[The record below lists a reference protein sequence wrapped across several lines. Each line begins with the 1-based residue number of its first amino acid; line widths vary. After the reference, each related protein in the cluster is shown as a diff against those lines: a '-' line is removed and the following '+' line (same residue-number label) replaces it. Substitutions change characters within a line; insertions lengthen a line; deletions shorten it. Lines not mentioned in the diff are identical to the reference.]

1 MKLLTNN
8 FKLFSA
14 DQFVES
20 LTEAS
25 NTIYYVFVA
34 KHTPFINDNNPPTPE
49 DDERTTL
56 FRIYKDLLYGK
67 KVDAADVAFV
77 IKKSEWVTN
86 TVYDQYVHDENN
98 FTKNFFVATPGSSDS
113 YDVFKCISNNRGAP
127 STYYPRLSETSASDN
142 FYETVDGYQ
151 WKYMYSIT
159 ESQWEKF
166 STTNFMPAFT
176 NSDVAGNTINGTIDF
191 VQVTYSGSG
200 YNMFTEGLVQDVVTI
215 GVDQFITIEPNSST
229 TTDFYKN
236 CAIRIGNEL
245 RIVAEYVV
253 TGTLRRVKVDTPFT
267 VTPTTSDF
275 YYISPLISI
284 SGVCCGDGVG
294 FKARALVNASAA
306 NSIYKVEI
314 VDRGNNY
321 TFANLVAVGG
331 VTTVSNSATFKAIIS
346 PRNGHGFNPAKEL
359 GSKGC
364 IISSKFDASLSGG
377 KVINE
382 NDFRTIGLLRDPVF
396 ANVVIGITSSTGNF
410 TLAETLTGANSGAS
424 GVIISSNTSVI
435 RLSNVTGYFVTSETV
450 TGAVSNTSATTT
462 SVTQPTTYF
471 DQTFKIAIDDVTG
484 TFQEDEEIYQAT
496 GGTRASQNANG
507 SLYFAN
513 SSLLLLT
520 DTRGTFN
527 ISDDV
532 VGSLQIAQGNSSG
545 ATAKVTGIISKDLV
559 DYEGEVLYI
568 ENSTPITKNA
578 SQTETVRF
586 ILEF

>member
-25 NTIYYVFVA
+25 NTVYYVFVA
-34 KHTPFINDNNPPTPE
+34 KHTPFTNDSLPPTPV

-77 IKKSEWVTN
+77 IRKLEWQSG

-98 FTKNFFVATPGSSDS
+98 YTKNFFVATPGASDS
-113 YDVFKCISNNRGAP
+113 YDVFKCISNNRGAA
-127 STYYPRLSETSASDN
+127 STYYPRLSETSASDT

-159 ESQWEKF
+159 ESQWDNF
-166 STTNFMPAFT
+166 TTTNYMPVFT

-191 VQVTYSGSG
+191 VQVTSGGSG
-200 YNMFTEGLVQDVVTI
+200 YNMFTQGTVQDVLTI
-215 GVDQFITIEPNSST
+215 GVDQFITIESTSST

-245 RIVAEYVV
+245 KIVAEYVV

-267 VTPTTSDF
+267 TTPTTSDF
-275 YYISPLISI
+275 YYISPLMSI
-284 SGVCCGDGVG
+284 SGDCCGDGVG

-314 VDRGNNY
+314 TDRGNNY
-321 TFANLVAVGG
+321 TFANLVAIGG
-331 VTTVSNSATFKAIIS
+331 VVTVSNTATFKAIIS

-396 ANVVIGITSSTGNF
+396 ANVVLGITSSTGNF
-410 TLAETLTGANSGAS
+410 TLSEILTGANSGAS

-450 TGAVSNTSATTT
+450 TGSVSDTTATTS

-471 DQTFKIAIDDVTG
+471 DQTFKVTIDNVTG
-484 TFQEDEEIYQAT
+484 TFQEDEEVFQAT
-496 GGTRASQNANG
+496 GSTDASKNSNG

-520 DTRGTFN
+520 DTRGTLN

-532 VGSLQIAQGNSSG
+532 AGSLQSVTGNSSS

-559 DYEGEVLYI
+559 EYEGEILYI
-568 ENSTPITKNA
+568 ENTTPVTKNPG
-578 SQTETVRF
+578 QTETVRL